1 MIKNLFFSAL
11 CCAAINQQVAA
22 QIVASKSVAGSTGFI
37 DAKGAWVVRPKYYGG
52 YWDRKHQLATVNDAM
67 YNYGVVDENG
77 KEILPLK
84 YKEIFISDK
93 YLRTTTK
100 DGLYGLYYHDGRQIY
115 DDKYAVALSPTANNN
130 FIRLNLGGHV
140 DSQNHTIG
148 GKWGIGDIH
157 GKVIIPIEYDYIDC
171 VLIENAAHYY
181 AVSNGGYYNSDWKYS
196 SGKKWGLY
204 KDGTLVIPCEYDS
217 IKFSFYNHLHAIKKN
232 GKWGFFHHGKEIITP
247 QYDEVTLFSEGV
259 ATVIKDGEAQ
269 MLKNPL
275 MDGDKIELAQN
286 NIDNTKE
293 IGVVKSRY
301 PAPHSDVDT
310 DIPTTTT
317 SAEKTFAFIIAN
329 ENYADAPV
337 PYALNDGRI
346 FKEYCLH
353 TLGLPENQINLYED
367 ATYGSI
373 INAVEKMKDISD
385 AYDGEARFIFYYAGH
400 GFPDDKKSTAW
411 ILPIDGITSAI
422 TTTGYSLAKLYDEI
436 ASMKM
441 QSAVVL
447 IDACFSGA
455 KREDKMLA
463 SSRGVAIKVKEEQPQ
478 GKMLVFS
485 AATGDETAHQI
496 EEKGHGL
503 FTYYLLKKLQA
514 TNGDVDMG
522 TLTNYVTTQVK
533 RQSVVIN
540 NKKQTPTVIPS
551 QSLSGTWQTMKLR

>member
-1 MIKNLFFSAL
+1 MFITTI
-11 CCAAINQQVAA
+11 CCAAIHQQMAA

-52 YWDRKHQLATVNDAM
+52 YWDRKQLMGHVNDAM
-67 YNYGVVDENG
+67 YNYGLIDETG

-84 YKEIFISDK
+84 YKWIQINDK
-93 YLRTTTK
+93 YLQTTTK
-100 DGLYGLYYHDGRQIY
+100 DGLCGLYYHDGRQIY
-115 DDKYAVALSPTANNN
+115 DDKYGATLYPTIDNK
-130 FIRLNLGGHV
+130 FILLNMGGHI
-140 DSQNHTIG
+140 DSDNHTIG
-148 GKWGIGDIH
+148 GKWGIGDTR
-157 GKVIIPIEYDYIDC
+157 GKVIIPAKYDYVHYVYHAQD
-171 VLIENAAHYY
+171 AYYY
-181 AVSNGGYYNSDWKYS
+181 AVSNDGHYNSQWEYTN
-196 SGKKWGLY
+196 GKKWGLY
-204 KDGTLVIPCEYDS
+204 KDEKLVIPCEYDS
-217 IKFSFYNHLHAIKKN
+217 IEFSFHNHLHAIKKN
-232 GKWGFFHHGKEIITP
+232 GKWGFFHDGKEIIP
-247 QYDEVTLFSEGV
+247 PEYDEVTLFSDGV

-269 MLKNPL
+269 MIKNPL
-275 MDGDKIELAQN
+275 MDGNQIELAQN

-293 IGVVKSRY
+293 VGAVKSRY

-310 DIPTTTT
+310 DIPTTPK
-317 SAEKTFAFIIAN
+317 SADNTFAIIIAN

-346 FKEYCLH
+346 FKEYCQH
-353 TLGLPENQINLYED
+353 TLGLPEKHINLYED

-400 GFPDDKKSTAW
+400 GFPDDKQATAW
-411 ILPIDGITSAI
+411 ILPVDGITSAI

-436 ASMKM
+436 AHLKM
-441 QSAVVL
+441 QSAIVL

-455 KREDKMLA
+455 KREDQMLA
-463 SSRGVAIKVKEEQPQ
+463 SSRGVAIKVKAEQPQ
-478 GKMLVFS
+478 GKMLIFS

-503 FTYYLLKKLQA
+503 FTYYLLKKLKS

-522 TLTNYVTTQVK
+522 SLTDYVTTQVK

-551 QSLSGTWQTMKLR
+551 QALMNNWQTMKLK